1 MNISAITGWKL
12 TAILLASAVGAFGQG
27 YYRTPNPAE
36 PPNGSQ
42 AQNTS
47 SLEAGPGL
55 ITYVEG
61 QASIDGQAIPLRP
74 ETAILKPGQVL
85 DTSSNGFV
93 EVLVGPAAF
102 LRLGNNSEVRMIGTG
117 LLGTKAELVRGKA
130 MLEVDQLNDGTK
142 VAIEMHGATAEIQKR
157 GLYDFNMDQQA
168 IKVLDGKAT
177 VTDAGGSVS
186 IGRGHEVQLASAQ
199 PLKPRD
205 FDQKAVRNDQL
216 FAWSKARSK
225 ELMEANQQQY
235 EANGGWYAPAWY
247 WGGPY
252 WNSFTLGFGYPYG
265 PWGFYSP
272 FYYGG
277 YYVPLYVHPY
287 RGGHRYYSQ
296 QELNDRVHNLFSG
309 RGGVS
314 RGGHSGHR

>member
-1 MNISAITGWKL
+1 MNIKAAIGWKL
-12 TAILLASAVGAFGQG
+12 TAILLASAVAAFGQS
-27 YYRTPNPAE
+27 YSQTQNPAQ
-36 PPNGSQ
+36 PPNRS
-42 AQNTS
+42 AQSTN
-47 SLEAGPGL
+47 AQPGPGM

-61 QASIDGQAIPLRP
+61 QASIDGQAIPLRA
-74 ETAILKPGQVL
+74 ETATLNPGQVL

-102 LRLGNNSEVRMIGTG
+102 LRLGHNSEVRMISAG
-117 LLGTKAELVRGKA
+117 LLGTKAELLRGKA

-142 VAIEMHGATAEIQKR
+142 VEIAMHGATAEIQKR
-157 GLYDFNMDQQA
+157 GLYGFNMDQQA

-177 VTDAGGSVS
+177 VTEAGASVN

-199 PLKPRD
+199 PLKSRD
-205 FDQKAVRNDQL
+205 FDQKVVRHEQL

-235 EANGGWYAPAWY
+235 EANGEWYAPAWY

-277 YYVPLYVHPY
+277 YYAPLYVHPY
-287 RGGHRYYSQ
+287 RGGHHYYSQ
-296 QELNDRVHNLFSG
+296 HELNNRVHNLFSG

-314 RGGHSGHR
+314 HGGHGGHR